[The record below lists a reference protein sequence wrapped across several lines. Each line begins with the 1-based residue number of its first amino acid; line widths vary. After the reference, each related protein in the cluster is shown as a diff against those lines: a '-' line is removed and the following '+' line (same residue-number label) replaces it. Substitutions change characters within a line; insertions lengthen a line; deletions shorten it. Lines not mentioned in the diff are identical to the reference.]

1 MVDRISCRI
10 LQMELPFRHTC
21 QVYRINPRAE
31 EIMKTHLESGE
42 QRITLVNP
50 AGWKLLGYAV
60 PFLSMEEQYQNGKNF
75 LGGLTLTQ
83 AQKEQYHCD

>member
-1 MVDRISCRI
+1 
-10 LQMELPFRHTC
+10 MELPFRHTC

-31 EIMKTHLESGE
+31 EIMKTHLENGE

-50 AGWKLLGYAV
+50 A
-60 PFLSMEEQYQNGKNF
+60 
-75 LGGLTLTQ
+75 GLTLTQ

>member
-1 MVDRISCRI
+1 MVDRISCGI

-31 EIMKTHLESGE
+31 EIMKTHLENGE

-50 AGWKLLGYAV
+50 A
-60 PFLSMEEQYQNGKNF
+60 
-75 LGGLTLTQ
+75 GLTLTQ

>member
-1 MVDRISCRI
+1 MVDKISCGI

-31 EIMKTHLESGE
+31 EIMKTHLENGE

-50 AGWKLLGYAV
+50 AGWNLLGFVREADYLHKS
-60 PFLSMEEQYQNGKNF
+60 PKMYRTLKRWME
-75 LGGLTLTQ
+75 
-83 AQKEQYHCD
+83 

>member
-1 MVDRISCRI
+1 MVDRISCGI

-21 QVYRINPRAE
+21 QGIPDQPQSRK
-31 EIMKTHLESGE
+31 IMKTHLENGE

-50 AGWKLLGYAV
+50 A
-60 PFLSMEEQYQNGKNF
+60 
-75 LGGLTLTQ
+75 GLTLTQ